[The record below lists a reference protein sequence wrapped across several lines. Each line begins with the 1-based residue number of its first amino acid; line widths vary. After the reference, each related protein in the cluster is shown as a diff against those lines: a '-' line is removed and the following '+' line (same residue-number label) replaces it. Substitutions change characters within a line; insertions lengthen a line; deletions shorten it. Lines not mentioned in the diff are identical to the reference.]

1 MHALFLS
8 TIKIVFASMPSLS
21 GLSSHVD
28 EMCLII
34 ESLAQGL
41 SFMKFSEL
49 WKYTLYVISL

>member
-8 TIKIVFASMPSLS
+8 TIKIVVASMPSLS

-49 WKYTLYVISL
+49 